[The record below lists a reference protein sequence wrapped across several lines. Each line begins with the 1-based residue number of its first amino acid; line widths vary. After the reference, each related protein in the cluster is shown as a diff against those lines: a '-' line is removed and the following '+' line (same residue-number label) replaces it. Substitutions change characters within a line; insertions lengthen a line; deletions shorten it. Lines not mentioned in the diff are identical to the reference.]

1 MSQMQL
7 FKNTNDM
14 PSYIKGVKS
23 NLSDL
28 TFKGGSSGKQIS
40 IEGGVFRL
48 IVDGEEVSRNENRSM
63 NFVVV
68 GMQPEPGRVFYLT
81 KYVRGEATTPTC
93 WSADGRM
100 PSPTLES
107 PQHDNCRDC
116 KQNIKGS
123 GENDTKA
130 CKTRRYIAVVL
141 ESDLEGDVY
150 RLDLSPKTLFK
161 VDGKKMGFEAY
172 RKFLKGHG
180 LPIDV
185 VVTEVKFDMDEPV
198 PVLNFSA
205 VRPLEKNEWESC
217 QAQGKSDACTNA
229 VTMSFTPN
237 TQSESAQAS
246 DVPALPAAFAKKPAF
261 VQEVDEG
268 EVVVEDD
275 VPPPQKRAS
284 AKAAKESTVK
294 SDRAADLLS
303 KWASD
308 DGDE

>member
-7 FKNTNDM
+7 FKNNNDM

-28 TFKGGSSGKQIS
+28 TFKGNSGGKQIS

-68 GMQPEPGRVFYLT
+68 GMQPEPGRVFYAT
-81 KYVRGEATTPTC
+81 KYVPGETSTPTC
-93 WSADGRM
+93 WSSDGKV
-100 PSPTLES
+100 PSPTLGT
-107 PQHDNCRDC
+107 PQHENCRDC
-116 KQNIKGS
+116 PMNIKGS
-123 GENDTKA
+123 GERDTKA
-130 CKTRRYIAVVL
+130 CKTRRYVAVVL

-185 VVTEVKFDMDEPV
+185 VVTEVKFDMDESV

-205 VRPLEKNEWESC
+205 VRPLEQDEWKQC
-217 QAQGKSDACTNA
+217 QQQGRSDACTNA
-229 VTMSFTPN
+229 VTMNFSAPAAAES
-237 TQSESAQAS
+237 SEP
-246 DVPALPAAFAKKPAF
+246 DVPALPAAFEKRPTF
-261 VQEVDEG
+261 VKQAG
-268 EVVVEDD
+268 EVEVVEED
-275 VPPPQKRAS
+275 VPPPQKRVS
-284 AKAAKESTVK
+284 AKAAKESAVQP
-294 SDRAADLLS
+294 DRAADLLS

>member
-1 MSQMQL
+1 MSQIQL
-7 FKNTNDM
+7 FKNSNEM
-14 PSYIKGVKS
+14 PSYLKGIKS
-23 NLSDL
+23 NLSEL
-28 TFKGGSSGKQIS
+28 TFKGGSGGKQIS

-68 GMQPEPGRVFYLT
+68 GMQAEPGRVFHAT
-81 KYVRGEATTPTC
+81 KYVPGEASTPTC
-93 WSADGRM
+93 WSPDGRT
-100 PSPTLES
+100 PSATLDA

-116 KQNIKGS
+116 PQNIKGS
-123 GENDTKA
+123 GERDTKA

-161 VDGKKMGFEAY
+161 AEGKIMGFEAY

-185 VVTEVKFDMDEPV
+185 VVTEVKFDMNESV

-205 VRPLEKNEWESC
+205 VRPLDEAEWSVC
-217 QAQGKSDACTNA
+217 QTQGKSEACTNA
-229 VTMSFTPN
+229 VTMSFSPT
-237 TQSESAQAS
+237 TQQETAE
-246 DVPALPAAFAKKPAF
+246 PALPAAFAKKPAF
-261 VQEVDEG
+261 IAKA
-268 EVVVEDD
+268 VVED
-275 VPPPQKRAS
+275 VEAEEEAPAPQKRPS
-284 AKAAKESTVK
+284 AKAAKEAAVQPS
-294 SDRAADLLS
+294 RAADLLA

-308 DGDE
+308 DSEE